1 MLRNIVNIDQEK
13 CNGCGLCVSACHER
27 AIVLNE
33 QGKAELVKEDYC
45 DGLGDCLPAC
55 PMNAIKIEQRETV
68 PYDEEAVKARI
79 AQMDREMER
88 EDVEQDKN
96 EKKSLLSRLIMGGEK
111 QVGGCPGSMARNL
124 HMNGEKPAGGCPGS
138 MARTLND
145 DAKKVDENTGCVCHQ
160 EESNDEFSMLSH
172 WPVQIR
178 LAASKAE
185 YFEGADLLVAADCSA
200 YAYGN
205 FHNKFMKDRVTVV
218 GCPKLDDYDYEEKFY
233 EIFMQNN
240 VRSVTLVRM
249 EVPCCGAMERAVLR
263 ALERCG
269 KLIPKQVVILSL
281 GGEILS
287 R

>member
-33 QGKAELVKEDYC
+33 QGKAELIKEDYC

-55 PMNAIKIEQRETV
+55 PMNAISIEHRETV
-68 PYDEEAVKARI
+68 PYDEAAVLARI
-79 AQMDREMER
+79 AKMDEEAGKGVKDQAEVHKEER
-88 EDVEQDKN
+88 PV
-96 EKKSLLSRLIMGGEK
+96 
-111 QVGGCPGSMARNL
+111 GCPGAMARIL
-124 HMNGEKPAGGCPGS
+124 NGA
-138 MARTLND
+138 D
-145 DAKKVDENTGCVCHQ
+145 NTGKFDCG
-160 EESNDEFSMLSH
+160 NDFEAAGADDCCSGHGKDSDRECGCNNGNDVEFSHLSH

-178 LAASKAE
+178 LAASKAD
-185 YFEGADLLVAADCSA
+185 YFENADLLVAADCSA

-218 GCPKLDDYDYEEKFY
+218 GCPKLDACDYEEKFY
-233 EIFMQNN
+233 EIFMNN
-240 VRSVTLVRM
+240 NIKSVTLVRM
-249 EVPCCGAMERAVLR
+249 EVPCCGGMEKAVLN

-281 GGEILS
+281 QGDIIS
-287 R
+287 K

>member
-27 AIVLNE
+27 AIILNE
-33 QGKAELVKEDYC
+33 KGKAELIKEDYC

-55 PMNAIKIEQRETV
+55 PMNAISIEKRDTV
-68 PYDEEAVKARI
+68 PYDEQAVKARI
-79 AQMDREMER
+79 AKMNQENTIGR
-88 EDVEQDKN
+88 
-96 EKKSLLSRLIMGGEK
+96 
-111 QVGGCPGSMARNL
+111 CPGTMA
-124 HMNGEKPAGGCPGS
+124 KI
-138 MARTLND
+138 LNED
-145 DAKKVDENTGCVCHQ
+145 KILKQEENIVENTLENING
-160 EESNDEFSMLSH
+160 DTEFSNLSH

-185 YFEGADLLVAADCSA
+185 YFENADLLVAADCSA

-205 FHNKFMKDRVTVV
+205 FHNKFMKNRVTVV

-233 EIFMQNN
+233 EIFMNN
-240 VRSVTLVRM
+240 TIRSVTLVRM
-249 EVPCCGAMERAVLR
+249 EVPCCGGMERALLN

-281 GGEILS
+281 GGEILKYV
-287 R
+287 